1 MIGKVSCGILLALAA
16 VQGPALAQAEAWQHR
31 WYWGAQGGLVR
42 FQTPTAAGWQS
53 ALAVGGHWLITG
65 SRSALYVSYDHMI
78 FKDSTTSAVS
88 DPSSTTG
95 FRNVEFSTGRRIQ
108 AQLLV
113 IPSDSW
119 LQIYVGGGFGIHQ
132 VTDAFPTG
140 TFSTGAAQEAVL
152 RTIDETST
160 KAFPIATGGL
170 QLRFGRLAVFGQ
182 GQYLPQGRNFLISSA
197 QYVVGGGLRYA
208 LTGSREEVTTRR

>member
-1 MIGKVSCGILLALAA
+1 MRGKVACGLVLALVGVENSAW
-16 VQGPALAQAEAWQHR
+16 AQAEAWQHK
-31 WYWGAQGGLVR
+31 WYWGAQGGLMR
-42 FQTPTAAGWQS
+42 FQTPTSANWQS
-53 ALAVGGHWLITG
+53 AVAVGGHWLITG
-65 SRSALYVSYDHMI
+65 SRSALYVSYDQVI
-78 FKDSTTSAVS
+78 FKDSTTSAVT
-88 DPSSTTG
+88 DASSTTG
-95 FRNVEFSTGRRIQ
+95 FRNVQFSSGRRIQ

-132 VTDAFPTG
+132 VTDAFPVG
-140 TFSTGAAQEAVL
+140 TFTTGAAQETVL

-182 GQYLPQGRNFLISSA
+182 GQYMPLGRNFLISSA
-197 QYVVGGGLRYA
+197 QYIVGGGLRYA